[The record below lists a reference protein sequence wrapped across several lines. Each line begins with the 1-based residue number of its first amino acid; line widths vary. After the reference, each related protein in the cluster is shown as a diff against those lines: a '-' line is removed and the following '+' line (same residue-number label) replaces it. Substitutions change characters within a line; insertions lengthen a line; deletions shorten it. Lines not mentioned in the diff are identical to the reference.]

1 MSVLHDIF
9 YITKNTNMK
18 RLLLIIIIQIIVVPL
33 NAQLIIQMVDY
44 NGVYTIPCEVNGMKC
59 RMLFDTGASKV
70 SLSESFCE
78 LLLDNGLI
86 SSTDFVGE
94 GKMIV
99 ADGRIIDHAELMLKT
114 LKIGDVTLNNV
125 PAIVINNQNAPM
137 LLGQSAIQMLG
148 KISIKGDKLYID
160 GKGSSQET
168 STNTYFERWNA
179 KNYNYSNFTYGF
191 GWDLPKDYEWEK
203 VDGQEKH
210 TVFRVVGYPFAVFV
224 NAQVAAKDEDLW
236 IVYDQYTSMMEQLDI
251 QFEKK
256 TGRLIYERTF
266 EKCNLIGHHAIKT
279 TFKEYFKDSRYDEP
293 QEHYA
298 EEYILIYNGYLM
310 TIALK
315 IPKDVYDAVDC
326 STAISEIFKGFRFTV
341 KH

>member
-1 MSVLHDIF
+1 
-9 YITKNTNMK
+9 MK
-18 RLLLIIIIQIIVVPL
+18 KSTTLFLFLLLLINL
-33 NAQLIIQMVDY
+33 SAQSVIQMVDY
-44 NGVYTIPCEVNGMKC
+44 NGVYTIPCEVNGMRC

-86 SSTDFVGE
+86 SMSDFVGE

-99 ADGRIIDHAELMLKT
+99 ADGRIIDHAELLLKT

-148 KISIKGDKLYID
+148 EISIKGDKLYIYD
-160 GKGSSQET
+160 GKRSSQET
-168 STNTYFERWNA
+168 STNTYFERWDA
-179 KNYNYSNFTYGF
+179 KNCSYSNFTYGF

-203 VDGQEKH
+203 IDGQEKH
-210 TVFRVVGYPFAVFV
+210 TVFRVAGYPFVVFV
-224 NAQVAAKDEDLW
+224 NAQVAAKDKDLW
-236 IVYDQYTSMMEQLDI
+236 TVYNQYVELAENLDV
-251 QFEKK
+251 QSEKK
-256 TGRLIYERTF
+256 TGRMVYERTF
-266 EKCNLIGHHAIKT
+266 EKCTLIGHHAIKT
-279 TFKEYFKDSRYDEP
+279 TFKEYFKDSRYDEA
-293 QEHYA
+293 QENYA
-298 EEYILIYNGYLM
+298 EEYTMIANGYIL

>member
-1 MSVLHDIF
+1 
-9 YITKNTNMK
+9 MK
-18 RLLLIIIIQIIVVPL
+18 RTITIILTIFSIVSIK
-33 NAQLIIQMVDY
+33 AQTVIQMVDY
-44 NGVYTIPCEVNGMKC
+44 NGAYTIHCEVNGMKC

-86 SSTDFVGE
+86 SLSDFVGE
-94 GKMIV
+94 GKMLV

-148 KISIKGDKLYID
+148 EVSIKGDRLYIND
-160 GKGSSQET
+160 SKGTSQES
-168 STNTYFERWNA
+168 STNTHFERWDA

-203 VDGQEKH
+203 LDGQEKH
-210 TVFRVVGYPFAVFV
+210 TVFRVAGFPFVVFV
-224 NAQVAAKDEDLW
+224 NAQVAAKDKDLW
-236 IVYDQYTSMMEQLDI
+236 TVYDQYTSMVEQLDI
-251 QFEKK
+251 QLEKK
-256 TGRLIYERTF
+256 TGKMVYERTF
-266 EKCNLIGHHAIKT
+266 EKCTLVGHHAIKT
-279 TFKEYFKDSRYDEP
+279 TFKEYFKDSRYDEA
-293 QEHYA
+293 QENYA
-298 EEYILIYNGYLM
+298 EEYITIANGYIL

-315 IPKDVYDAVDC
+315 MPKDVYDAVDC

>member
-1 MSVLHDIF
+1 MKKSTTFFLFLLPLINLSAQSV
-9 YITKNTNMK
+9 
-18 RLLLIIIIQIIVVPL
+18 
-33 NAQLIIQMVDY
+33 IQMVDY

-86 SSTDFVGE
+86 SMSDFVGE

-114 LKIGDVTLNNV
+114 LKIGDVALNNV

-148 KISIKGDKLYID
+148 EISIKGDKLYIYD

-168 STNTYFERWNA
+168 STNTYFERWDA
-179 KNYNYSNFTYGF
+179 KNCSYSNFTYGF
-191 GWDLPKDYEWEK
+191 GWDLPKDYEWERL
-203 VDGQEKH
+203 DGQEKH
-210 TVFRVVGYPFAVFV
+210 TVFRVAGFPFVVFV
-224 NAQVAAKDEDLW
+224 NAQVAAKDKDLW
-236 IVYDQYTSMMEQLDI
+236 TVYDQYVELAENLDI
-251 QFEKK
+251 QIEKK
-256 TGRLIYERTF
+256 TGRMVYERTF
-266 EKCNLIGHHAIKT
+266 EKCTLIGHHAIKT
-279 TFKEYFKDSRYDEP
+279 TFKEYFKDSRYDEA
-293 QEHYA
+293 QENYA
-298 EEYILIYNGYLM
+298 EEYTMIANGYIL

-315 IPKDVYDAVDC
+315 IPKDIYDAVDC

>member
-1 MSVLHDIF
+1 
-9 YITKNTNMK
+9 MK
-18 RLLLIIIIQIIVVPL
+18 KSTTLFLFLLLLINL
-33 NAQLIIQMVDY
+33 SAQSVIQMVDY
-44 NGVYTIPCEVNGMKC
+44 NGVYTIPCEVNGMRC

-86 SSTDFVGE
+86 SMSDFVGE

-99 ADGRIIDHAELMLKT
+99 ADGRIIDHAELLLKT

-148 KISIKGDKLYID
+148 EISIKGDKLYIYD
-160 GKGSSQET
+160 GKRSSQET
-168 STNTYFERWNA
+168 STNTYFERWDA
-179 KNYNYSNFTYGF
+179 KNCSYSNFTYGF

-203 VDGQEKH
+203 IDGQEKH
-210 TVFRVVGYPFAVFV
+210 TVFRVAGYPFVIFV
-224 NAQVAAKDEDLW
+224 NAQVAAKDKDLW
-236 IVYDQYTSMMEQLDI
+236 TVYNQYVELAENLDV

-256 TGRLIYERTF
+256 TGRMVYERTF
-266 EKCNLIGHHAIKT
+266 EKCTLIGHHAIKT
-279 TFKEYFKDSRYDEP
+279 TFKEYFKDSRYDEA
-293 QEHYA
+293 QENYA
-298 EEYILIYNGYLM
+298 EEYTMIANGYIL

-315 IPKDVYDAVDC
+315 IPKDVYDAFDC

>member
-1 MSVLHDIF
+1 MHYS
-9 YITKNTNMK
+9 MK
-18 RLLLIIIIQIIVVPL
+18 RIISIFLSLWFLASL
-33 NAQLIIQMVDY
+33 NAQNIIQMVDY

-86 SSTDFVGE
+86 SLSDFVGE
-94 GKMIV
+94 GKMLV

-114 LKIGDVTLNNV
+114 LKIGDVTINNV

-148 KISIKGDKLYID
+148 EVSIKGDKLYIYD
-160 GKGSSQET
+160 GKETTKESST
-168 STNTYFERWNA
+168 STYFERWDA

-203 VDGQEKH
+203 LDGQEKH
-210 TVFRVVGYPFAVFV
+210 TVFRVAGFPFVVFV
-224 NAQVAAKDEDLW
+224 NAQVAAKDKDLW
-236 IVYDQYTSMMEQLDI
+236 MVYDQYVEMAENLDA
-251 QFEKK
+251 QAEKK
-256 TGRLIYERTF
+256 TGLLVYERTF
-266 EKCNLIGHHAIKT
+266 EKSTLIGHHAIKT
-279 TFKEYFKDSRYDEP
+279 TFKEYFKDSRYNEA
-293 QEHYA
+293 QENYA
-298 EEYILIYNGYLM
+298 EEYITIANGFIL

-315 IPKDVYDAVDC
+315 MPKDVYDAVDC